1 MNKFNEILDCY
12 SIYKKEIQETLQQ
25 FKQVPQSDYFYELC
39 YCLLTP
45 STQAINALH
54 TVKQLKEKSFF
65 EKPFNPA
72 HILSNKKHYIRFHNT
87 KAKRLLRAKEI
98 WDQIEQV
105 ILANESVYSKRE
117 QLVRLVD
124 GFGFKEASHFLRN
137 IGYSGIAILDRHILR
152 NLSNYGV
159 IDSEYKISTPKKY
172 LAVESKFL
180 EFSKTIGI
188 TLEELDL
195 LFWAK
200 ETGFVL
206 K

>member
-1 MNKFNEILDCY
+1 MSKFGEILDYY
-12 SIYKKEIQETLQQ
+12 SIYKKEIQETLQK
-25 FKQVPQSDYFYELC
+25 FKQVPQSEYFYELC

-45 STQAINALH
+45 STRAINALY
-54 TVKQLKEKSFF
+54 VVEQLKERNFF
-65 EKPFNPA
+65 EKPFNPVS
-72 HILSNKKHYIRFHNT
+72 ILNNKEHYIRFHNT
-87 KAKRLLRAKEI
+87 KAKRLLRAKKI
-98 WDQIEQV
+98 WDKIEQI

-152 NLSNYGV
+152 NLSVYG
-159 IDSEYKISTPKKY
+159 ILDGEYKISPPQKY
-172 LAVESKFL
+172 LDIENKFL

-188 TLEELDL
+188 ALEELDL

>member
-1 MNKFNEILDCY
+1 MNKFDEILSYY
-12 SIYKKEIQETLQQ
+12 SIYKEEIRKTLQE

-45 STQAINALH
+45 STRAINALYA
-54 TVKQLKEKSFF
+54 VEQLKKRHFFEKSF
-65 EKPFNPA
+65 NPVN
-72 HILSNKKHYIRFHNT
+72 ILTDREHYIRFHNT
-87 KAKRLLRAKEI
+87 KAKRLLRAEKI
-98 WDQIEQV
+98 WNKVEQV
-105 ILANESVYSKRE
+105 LLANESVYSKRE

-124 GFGFKEASHFLRN
+124 GFGLKESSHFLRN

-152 NLSNYGV
+152 NLSNYGI
-159 IDSEYKISTPKKY
+159 IDGEYKISTPKKY
-172 LAVESKFL
+172 LDVENKFL

-188 TLEELDL
+188 GLEELDL

>member
-1 MNKFNEILDCY
+1 MNKFNEILDY
-12 SIYKKEIQETLQQ
+12 YLIYKKEIRKKLQE
-25 FKQVPQSDYFYELC
+25 FKQVPQDDYFYELC

-45 STQAINALH
+45 STQAINALYA
-54 TVKQLKEKSFF
+54 VEQLKSNRFF
-65 EKPFNPA
+65 EKPFNPV
-72 HILSNKKHYIRFHNT
+72 HILRDKGHYIRFHNT
-87 KAKRLLRAKEI
+87 KAKRLFNAKEI
-98 WDQIEQV
+98 WNQIEQV
-105 ILANESVYSKRE
+105 LYANESVSAKRE

-124 GFGFKEASHFLRN
+124 GFGYKEASHFLRN
-137 IGYSGIAILDRHILR
+137 IGYDGVAILDRHILR

-159 IDSEYKISTPKKY
+159 IDSEGKISTSKNY
-172 LAVESKFL
+172 LRVESKFY